1 MFFKKRTNP
10 DSSIEQ
16 LQAQLAAFTDHAAL
30 AQEKLSVL
38 DSLQTDVRSLL
49 QTTGQLESRLDGL
62 HSDVHKHDM
71 AIEDL
76 LDEWDEKKSDE
87 KEVQAQLQEASQTET
102 LLLSM
107 FETYQEQFWS
117 LRHYA
122 DSNKDEAWAAQL
134 ALMEKTLERCRRSC
148 AIDVIQDCGV
158 SVDYQ
163 LHDVI
168 EAVECAD
175 PALDKTVAEVY
186 RCGYL
191 YKGKV
196 RKKARIAAYKK
207 IK

>member
-1 MFFKKRTNP
+1 MFFKKR
-10 DSSIEQ
+10 
-16 LQAQLAAFTDHAAL
+16 TDHAAL

-49 QTTGQLESRLDGL
+49 QTIGQLESRLDGL

-134 ALMEKTLERCRRSC
+134 ALMEKTLERCRHSC

-175 PALDKTVAEVY
+175 PALDKTVAQVY